1 MLDDVILV
9 EKSTVPIG
17 TFKMIMGII
26 QATSIK
32 SNKGKYIVASNPE
45 FLAEGTAVKDLMK
58 PDRVILG
65 SSEDRNISKLSALY
79 EYVGKEKLIY
89 TNNASAELS
98 KLAANCF
105 LAQRVS
111 SINSIAILCE

>member
-1 MLDDVILV
+1 
-9 EKSTVPIG
+9 
-17 TFKMIMGII
+17 MI
-26 QATSIK
+26 
-32 SNKGKYIVASNPE
+32 N
-45 FLAEGTAVKDLMK
+45 

-65 SSEDRNISKLSALY
+65 SRKGENIDNLSNLFKFVGEDR
-79 EYVGKEKLIY
+79 LIF

-111 SINSIAILCE
+111 SINSIAILC

>member
-1 MLDDVILV
+1 M
-9 EKSTVPIG
+9 
-17 TFKMIMGII
+17 
-26 QATSIK
+26 
-32 SNKGKYIVASNPE
+32 ASNPE
-45 FLAEGTAVKDLMK
+45 FLAEGTAVNDLMK

-65 SSEDRNISKLSALY
+65 SVDHRDISKLANLFNY
-79 EYVGKEKLIY
+79 AGEERLIF